1 MHTASDFFQKFNSIS
16 EYCKIFFTK
25 ILQIIILTISIQHFS
40 PFGTKL
46 KQCVLL
52 SKREREA
59 SVYILEVVI
68 PLKCQT
74 VAG

>member
-1 MHTASDFFQKFNSIS
+1 MHTASDFFQKFNS
-16 EYCKIFFTK
+16 EYCQIFLTK

-46 KQCVLL
+46 KQCCVL
-52 SKREREA
+52 SSQREREA